1 MAIVASKFQSG
12 NVVDALGN
20 GAYIYSDNDTNS
32 EYDGF
37 GFTAGFDITYD
48 GVFYEEWGRLYLD
61 SNSNGIYEG
70 AHVYTSEASGIIDST
85 IGFGGQGIDEHYGF
99 WYSLQTTTD
108 RGNDVEIATWNRSF
122 DSWAGDFE
130 GLDGLGRFEI
140 IIDIIFDTSNENDS
154 FVGSTNDDSIFGLDG
169 DDLFSGRPG
178 NDILNGDN
186 GNDTLYGDSGNDR
199 LIGGNG
205 NDTLNGGLGNDR
217 LVGGN
222 GIDTAEFSSKAN
234 RINLGSTSRQTTG
247 DGKDILTGIENVN
260 GGAGNDIITGNSS
273 ANTLNGGN
281 GNDTLNGGLGN
292 DRLVGGAGIDTAEF
306 SSKANRINLGSTSR
320 QTTGDGKDILT
331 GIENVNGGAG
341 NDIITGNRSANTLN
355 GGNGN
360 DTLNGGAG
368 NDTLNGGL
376 GNDRLV
382 GGNGIDRLTG
392 GVGNDTLIGGSGND
406 IFQINSGIGRDLII
420 DYEDDGDKIKLL
432 GRLSKDDL
440 NFNYVGGHTRIKDD
454 EGDLLAIVQNTI
466 AADLTF
472 I

>member
-260 GGAGNDIITGNSS
+260 GGAGNDIITGN
-273 ANTLNGGN
+273 
-281 GNDTLNGGLGN
+281 
-292 DRLVGGAGIDTAEF
+292 
-306 SSKANRINLGSTSR
+306 
-320 QTTGDGKDILT
+320 
-331 GIENVNGGAG
+331 
-341 NDIITGNRSANTLN
+341 RSANTLN

-466 AADLTF
+466 ADDLTF

>member
-1 MAIVASKFQSG
+1 M
-12 NVVDALGN
+12 
-20 GAYIYSDNDTNS
+20 
-32 EYDGF
+32 
-37 GFTAGFDITYD
+37 
-48 GVFYEEWGRLYLD
+48 
-61 SNSNGIYEG
+61 
-70 AHVYTSEASGIIDST
+70 
-85 IGFGGQGIDEHYGF
+85 
-99 WYSLQTTTD
+99 
-108 RGNDVEIATWNRSF
+108 
-122 DSWAGDFE
+122 
-130 GLDGLGRFEI
+130 
-140 IIDIIFDTSNENDS
+140 
-154 FVGSTNDDSIFGLDG
+154 
-169 DDLFSGRPG
+169 
-178 NDILNGDN
+178 
-186 GNDTLYGDSGNDR
+186 
-199 LIGGNG
+199 
-205 NDTLNGGLGNDR
+205 
-217 LVGGN
+217 
-222 GIDTAEFSSKAN
+222 
-234 RINLGSTSRQTTG
+234 
-247 DGKDILTGIENVN
+247 
-260 GGAGNDIITGNSS
+260 
-273 ANTLNGGN
+273 
-281 GNDTLNGGLGN
+281 
-292 DRLVGGAGIDTAEF
+292 
-306 SSKANRINLGSTSR
+306 
-320 QTTGDGKDILT
+320 T